1 MVIIL
6 VQILQIFHRKI
17 HPESSVA
24 ARKLKKDKKHGN
36 RDKGPTFLGNNAIDG
51 GGAGGAGGD
60 GENRMFASKVAC
72 RKECMPSFRCCSM
85 PAPVDLDGD
94 DSTGNCEHWIKTDAD
109 CEYSPPRM
117 HYYPLHF

>member
-17 HPESSVA
+17 HPENSVA
-24 ARKLKKDKKHGN
+24 ARKLKKDKKQGN
-36 RDKGPTFLGNNAIDG
+36 RDKGPTFLGNNGIDG
-51 GGAGGAGGD
+51 GGAGGGGD
-60 GENRMFASKVAC
+60 GENRMLASKIAC

-85 PAPVDLDGD
+85 PASVDLDGD